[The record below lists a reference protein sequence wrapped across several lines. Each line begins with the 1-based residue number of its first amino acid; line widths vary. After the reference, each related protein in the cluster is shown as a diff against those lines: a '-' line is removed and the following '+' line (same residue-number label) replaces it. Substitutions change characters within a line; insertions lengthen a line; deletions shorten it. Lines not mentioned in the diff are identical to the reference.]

1 MRIKRGVAAQRF
13 ISLSALVGRQS
24 DKTNVRP
31 RLRQRDEGR
40 GCMRGIRGV
49 ALRMIIDLD
58 TQNVLILKQ
67 LKRLTV
73 NYIKK

>member
-1 MRIKRGVAAQRF
+1 MRIKCGVAAQRF
-13 ISLSALVGRQS
+13 ISFSALVGRQS

-31 RLRQRDEGR
+31 RLRQRDEGG

>member
-1 MRIKRGVAAQRF
+1 MRIKCGVAAQRF

-24 DKTNVRP
+24 DKTNVRS
-31 RLRQRDEGR
+31 RFRQRDEEG

>member
-24 DKTNVRP
+24 DKTNVRS
-31 RLRQRDEGR
+31 RFRQRDEGG